1 MIDYINSSSLMTI
14 ECDTCGEIAE
24 FDGDYRFCIESAKA
38 DGWIIMKK
46 DVFCHYCCADCKDD
60 GMKP

>member
-1 MIDYINSSSLMTI
+1 MIDYINRSSLMTI
-14 ECDTCGEIAE
+14 ECDTCGEIKE